1 MSIVDR
7 LKCTDDLSLHDF
19 DEAYML
25 VKNSDKKLMIT
36 PILLS
41 YIRVFN
47 EIHEREPQISRGVVR
62 EYSWFVVRDYYTN
75 EVQK

>member
-1 MSIVDR
+1 MNIVDR
-7 LKCTDDLSLHDF
+7 LKSTDDLSLHDF

-36 PILLS
+36 PVLLS

-47 EIHEREPQISRGVVR
+47 EIYDHEPQIRKDFIR
-62 EYSWFVVRDYYTN
+62 EYSWVVVRDYYT
-75 EVQK
+75 KD